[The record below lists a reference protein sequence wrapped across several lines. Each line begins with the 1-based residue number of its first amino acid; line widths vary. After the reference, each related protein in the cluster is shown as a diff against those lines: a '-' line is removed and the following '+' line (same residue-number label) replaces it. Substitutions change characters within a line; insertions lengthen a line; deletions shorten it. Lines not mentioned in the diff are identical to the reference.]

1 VKKSTL
7 SKSTTASLL
16 AVVACCC
23 LVAPAS
29 ASSGTLRID
38 RSFGNG
44 GVVRSAAV
52 ALPLGFDRSA
62 VAVDTHD
69 RLLALGANSAGFTV
83 SRYLPG
89 GRLDRSFSRD
99 GAAEVVV
106 PGLARSPTPE
116 EGKGGA
122 GEPQPTALALQADG
136 DILLAGTYDTDVG
149 GSAGLV
155 SVVARLRPNGAA
167 DPSFGDGE
175 APGQAT
181 YRLGSILAIAIQGKR
196 ILIAGRQG
204 SGYVARLD
212 RSGNLDSS
220 FGERRT
226 GRIVLPP
233 PDRRHSRRVVNGAI
247 TALIVRPDGS
257 LYAGGYDS
265 GRFLLTRLLRDGS
278 LDHGFGVG
286 GIVTTQ
292 LARRRGCGC
301 SFAHGL
307 ARDRRGRLLLVGTV
321 SSSLVGRSARLARV
335 REPTAIALA
344 RYRAD
349 GSLDRSF
356 GAAGIVRTQ
365 VGGSALGQDVAVTR
379 GGTIFV
385 AGTSTRGS
393 SAIQEQ
399 GRRFTVLRYAAD
411 GSRRGLFASRLGAT
425 GASATDAVLDRA
437 GRIVVAGTET
447 SGPPRRVQGVLARFL
462 TAP

>member
-1 VKKSTL
+1 MKKRPL
-7 SKSTTASLL
+7 RKSTTASLL

-23 LVAPAS
+23 LVAPAV
-29 ASSGTLRID
+29 AGSGALRPD
-38 RSFGNG
+38 RSFGDG
-44 GVVRSAAV
+44 GVVRSAAA
-52 ALPLGFDRSA
+52 ALPIGFDRSA
-62 VAVDTHD
+62 VAVDAHD
-69 RLLALGANSAGFTV
+69 RLLVLGADSAGFTV

-89 GRLDRSFSRD
+89 GRPDRSFSGD
-99 GAAEVVV
+99 GVAEVVV
-106 PGLARSPTPE
+106 PGLARPPTPE

-122 GEPQPTALALQADG
+122 GEPQPTGLALQADG

-155 SVVARLRPNGAA
+155 SVVARLRPNGAD
-167 DPSFGDGE
+167 DPGFGDGE
-175 APGQAT
+175 TPGQAT
-181 YRLGSILAIAIQGKR
+181 YQLGSILAIAAQGRR

-212 RSGNLDSS
+212 LGGNLDSS

-257 LYAGGYDS
+257 LYAGGYDR
-265 GRFLLTRLLRDGS
+265 GRFLLARLLRGGS
-278 LDHGFGVG
+278 LDRSFGAG
-286 GIVTTQ
+286 GIITTQ

-349 GSLDRSF
+349 GSPDRSF
-356 GAAGIVRTQ
+356 GAGGLVRTQ
-365 VGGSALGQDVAVTR
+365 VGSSALGQDVAVTR
-379 GGTIFV
+379 SGEIFV
-385 AGTSTRGS
+385 AGTSSRAS
-393 SAIQEQ
+393 SPVQEQ

-411 GSRRGLFASRLGAT
+411 GSRQALFASRFGAT
-425 GASATDAVLDRA
+425 GAGAADAALDRA

-447 SGPPRRVQGVLARFL
+447 SSPPRRVQSVLTRFL